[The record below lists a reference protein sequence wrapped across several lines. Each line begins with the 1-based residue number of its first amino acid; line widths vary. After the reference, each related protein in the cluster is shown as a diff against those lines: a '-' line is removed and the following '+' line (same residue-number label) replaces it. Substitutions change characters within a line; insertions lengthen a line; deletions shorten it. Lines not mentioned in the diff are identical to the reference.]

1 MVVLFG
7 GISNYFGINLI
18 VFAVFRVGYELV
30 VFDMVMIV
38 QVWGKILDV
47 CLRDVEIF
55 DIWVVDEKGQLMI
68 DFYEV

>member
-18 VFAVFRVGYELV
+18 VFVVFRVGYELV

-38 QVWGKILDV
+38 
-47 CLRDVEIF
+47 
-55 DIWVVDEKGQLMI
+55 
-68 DFYEV
+68 